1 MRRGADKVRGK
12 YEIHL
17 FHLKGKNAFFRSF
30 QMPLTETGDCT
41 KYLWKRLA
49 VYKYIAR
56 WCFFQPVWISQFL
69 F

>member
-41 KYLWKRLA
+41 KYL
-49 VYKYIAR
+49 
-56 WCFFQPVWISQFL
+56 
-69 F
+69 